1 MRFSSAT
8 LLLSSVGVFSTSA
21 LAAPIR
27 VVVVEKIST
36 DALDNFFRSIR
47 IGHAAAAAAGPGPGP
62 GAINGHGLADASP
75 STDEVHALPFPIDFG
90 IKPEPRPAVDVG
102 EPATKPLPMTPEL
115 EFDTFGPLMGVHSAG
130 DCRDESSMRV
140 KFEKLEDKIRHWLGM
155 ALISRSPLCGSEQP
169 LLSKFEINPK
179 KMVPPPGLVAS
190 GRMPCHSSAATA
202 ATPGMIGVHV
212 VSTRPPM
219 RPNFWMHRMRPQSFS
234 GRLQR
239 ALNSLTPFESGVVAF
254 VVGCGLGVLVRMIFV
269 FIILGVRMWKCSKK
283 RHDGQV
289 QLGEEEDEDAKEI
302 VGVVLFDAGSI
313 KAASV
318 DDLPLYQEKV

>member
-36 DALDNFFRSIR
+36 DALDDFFNSIR
-47 IGHAAAAAAGPGPGP
+47 IGHAAAAAAGPG
-62 GAINGHGLADASP
+62 AMNNGHGHGDAP

-90 IKPEPRPAVDVG
+90 INPEPRPAVNVD
-102 EPATKPLPMTPEL
+102 EPTTKPLPMTPDL
-115 EFDTFGPLMGVHSAG
+115 EFDTFGPLMGAHSNG

-155 ALISRSPLCGSEQP
+155 ALISRSPLCANEQP
-169 LLSKFEINPK
+169 FLSKFEIDPK
-179 KMVPPPGLVAS
+179 KMVPPPGLVGA
-190 GRMPCHSSAATA
+190 GRMPCHSSAVTA
-202 ATPGMIGVHV
+202 GTPGMPGVHIV
-212 VSTRPPM
+212 QASRPPM
-219 RPNFWMHRMRPQSFS
+219 RGNFWMQRMRPKSFS

-283 RHDGQV
+283 RRECQV
-289 QLGEEEDEDAKEI
+289 RLSEEEEDDDAKEI